1 MYIQLTESF
10 NSVKLNVMKKK
21 WLCLILCSLIT
32 ISPIN
37 LLANELSAIK
47 PSCCCETLCECTHEK
62 NNTPILRNVTCG
74 DNLPG
79 SLPTPSSKQLITD
92 LITELHPI
100 QSIIASNARPNQI
113 KDAIITTLPTPPP
126 RFLT

>member
-1 MYIQLTESF
+1 MYIQLTKSF
-10 NSVKLNVMKKK
+10 NSVKVKVMKKK

-37 LLANELSAIK
+37 LLANELSAIT

-79 SLPTPSSKQLITD
+79 SLPTPSSKQLIGD
-92 LITELHPI
+92 LGTQLHPI
-100 QSIIASNARPNQI
+100 QSIIASNAPAHQMKNS
-113 KDAIITTLPTPPP
+113 IIATLPTPPP